1 MNGFVEELPNLPKA
15 RFGHACAPIPTPG
28 NTGQVTISLFYS
40 PVLSPVSSPVLSPVF
55 HLFYNLSHHPV
66 HPPLLQT
73 FIVAGGSF
81 GEREYT
87 SSVVS
92 LLPGA
97 TAWTE
102 KRSLPRA
109 LFVPRASVVGG
120 KMWLVGGQTKYQGFR
135 DEVTITS
142 KR

>member
-1 MNGFVEELPNLPKA
+1 M
-15 RFGHACAPIPTPG
+15 
-28 NTGQVTISLFYS
+28 
-40 PVLSPVSSPVLSPVF
+40 
-55 HLFYNLSHHPV
+55 
-66 HPPLLQT
+66 
-73 FIVAGGSF
+73 AGGSF
-81 GEREYT
+81 GGKDYT

-97 TAWTE
+97 AAWVE

-120 KMWLVGGQTKYQGFR
+120 KMWLVGGKTDDPDNSKGYR

-142 KR
+142 NR